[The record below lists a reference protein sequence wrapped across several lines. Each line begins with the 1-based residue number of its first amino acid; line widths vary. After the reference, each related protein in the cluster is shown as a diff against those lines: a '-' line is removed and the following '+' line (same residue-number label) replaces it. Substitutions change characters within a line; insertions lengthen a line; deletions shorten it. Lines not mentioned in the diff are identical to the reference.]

1 MASYPFYNNK
11 LLRENIGY
19 WIQYKF
25 RIQTDVYELPNDR
38 IDKLEKAT
46 FKLNNKDNWNV
57 TRIPIQI

>member
-1 MASYPFYNNK
+1 M
-11 LLRENIGY
+11 RENIGY

-46 FKLNNKDNWNV
+46 FKLSSHIHPSCIFESFRKNNV
-57 TRIPIQI
+57 